1 MPSENAY
8 RHGIFY
14 DEVPTSILPPV
25 TVATPAVIFGTAPL
39 HLATNPAPVNRPIL
53 CSSYAEFVELFGWS
67 TDFEKYTLCEAAYVF
82 FALYNVAPIIC
93 VNVLD
98 LASDNKSGSKEITG
112 VTSAVTIENIP
123 IILST
128 VEATSG
134 STALIKD
141 TDYTV
146 AHDSDGNVVL
156 TVLNQAKITGDT
168 VTLAYKEVDV
178 TKVTAADIIGGVDIT
193 TGKKTGL
200 ELIEEVYPR
209 LGLIPGTIIA
219 PKYSTSSTVA
229 AVMKA
234 KCAEINGCFQTI
246 CAVDIDT
253 STVRKYSDCNEYKNQ
268 NNLTYKDMIV
278 CYPKSGLGEEQYYLS
293 TQVAALMCQ
302 VDSQN
307 DNIPYVS
314 PSNHNMQCDRTCLE
328 DGTDV
333 YLSKL
338 EANYLNGIGIV
349 TGLNFSGGWKIWGN
363 RSAAYPSNADPKD
376 NFIPI
381 RRMNN
386 WIGNTIITTF
396 FSKVDSPINKRLIET
411 ITDSINIWLNG
422 LAAQGVILGGRVTFD
437 ADVNPVTSLIDG
449 KIRFHVYVGYA
460 TPARDITF
468 DLEFDPSYFATLF
481 E

>member
-1 MPSENAY
+1 MAY
-8 RHGIFY
+8 QHGVY
-14 DEVPTSILPPV
+14 YSEVPTSLLPPV
-25 TVATPAVIFGTAPL
+25 TVSAPTVVFGTAPL
-39 HLATNPAPVNRPIL
+39 HLAANPAEVNKPIL
-53 CSSYAEFVELFGWS
+53 CSSYAEFVERFGWS
-67 TDFEKYTLCEAAYVF
+67 NDFDSYTLCEAAYVF
-82 FALYNVAPIIC
+82 FALCNIAPIIC

-98 LASDNKSGSKEITG
+98 LASDNKSGSKELTG
-112 VTSAVTIENIP
+112 LSNAVTIENVP

-134 STALIKD
+134 TTALVKD

-146 AHDSDGNVVL
+146 AHDSDGNVVF
-156 TVLNQAKITGDT
+156 TVLNQSKITGDKA
-168 VTLAYKEVDV
+168 TLSYKEVDV
-178 TKVTAADIIGGVDIT
+178 TKVTASDIVGGVDVT

-219 PKYSTSSTVA
+219 PKFSTESAVA

-234 KCAEINGCFQTI
+234 KCLNINGCFQTI

-253 STVRKYSDCNEYKNQ
+253 STVKKYSDCNEYKNN
-268 NNLTYKDMIV
+268 NNLTDKNMLV
-278 CYPKSGLGEEQYYLS
+278 CYPKVSLGGVQYFLS
-293 TQVAALMCQ
+293 TQAAAVMCLT
-302 VDSQN
+302 DNQN
-307 DNIPYVS
+307 GDIPYVS
-314 PSNHNMQCDRTCLE
+314 PSNHNLQCDRTCLA

-349 TGLNFSGGWKIWGN
+349 TGLNFSGGWKLWSN
-363 RSAAYPSNADPKD
+363 RTGAYPSNADPKD
-376 NFIPI
+376 NFIPM
-381 RRMNN
+381 RRMIN
-386 WIGNTIITTF
+386 WVGNTIVTTY
-396 FSKVDSPINKRLIET
+396 FSKTDAPINKRLIET
-411 ITDSINIWLNG
+411 ITDSVQIWLNG
-422 LAAQGVILGGRVTFD
+422 LAAQGVILGGRITFD

-449 KIRFHVYVGYA
+449 IIRFHIYLGLA
-460 TPARDITF
+460 TPARAINF